1 MTDACADP
9 AATDALIDWR
19 RVAELRDEI
28 GADGFEDVVAL
39 FLEEVDEA
47 IAQLTGSRGAAELE
61 AALHFLKGSA
71 LNLGFA
77 GFATLCARGEAQAAA
92 GQAGSI
98 DLTAV
103 RDSYARSRT
112 AFTTGLPDRFD
123 G

>member
-28 GADGFEDVVAL
+28 GGDGFEDVVAV

-47 IAQLTGSRGAAELE
+47 IARLTGSHGTAELE

-77 GFATLCARGEAQAAA
+77 SFANLCARGEAQAAS
-92 GQAGSI
+92 GQTGGI
-98 DLTAV
+98 DLAAV
-103 RDSYARSRT
+103 RDSYARSRA
-112 AFTTGLPDRFD
+112 AFTSGLPDRFD
-123 G
+123 T